1 MPGKPQTLSE
11 GQKNEV
17 IRILRNRLLG
27 YVLISF
33 AILAGLTGLSLWGIW
48 QRVEAEMEDL
58 VAKQFKEPQIQEV
71 VRQAAAEQASGLMME
86 QITPEVNDFKAKVD
100 NQLKE
105 LYSLVATIQEL
116 KTESQ
121 KHEQGIQTVLGGLQ
135 HSLKQ
140 SQNQLSTVKSDIVE
154 MQKHLATIQYYQ
166 IQGTNKFPNPYTK
179 EMMAALNKLVVIA
192 IPNPVERNKFIT
204 ELRGT
209 QEPKK

>member
-1 MPGKPQTLSE
+1 MAGKPQTLSE
-11 GQKNEV
+11 GQKKEV
-17 IRILRNRLLG
+17 VRILRNQLIKWI
-27 YVLISF
+27 LISLTLLS
-33 AILAGLTGLSLWGIW
+33 ILTGLSIYKILKNTEEK
-48 QRVEAEMEDL
+48 VEEL
-58 VAKQFKEPQIQEV
+58 VAKQFEEPRIQEV
-71 VRQAAAEQASGLMME
+71 VRQVAAERASVLMTE

-105 LYSLVATIQEL
+105 LYSLIATIQEL

-166 IQGTNKFPNPYTK
+166 IQGANTFPNPYAK

-192 IPNPVERNKFIT
+192 IPNPVERSKFIT
-204 ELRGT
+204 ELQGT